1 MNNSGLAALLS
12 ELNSAK
18 AHVRRVKDKLV
29 PVAVETLG
37 ISQEEA
43 VKNYNLEYVLEGYLI
58 GQGVDKS
65 LWRRV
70 EKNR

>member
-1 MNNSGLAALLS
+1 VNNSGLAALLS

-18 AHVRRVKDKLV
+18 AHVKRVKDKLV

-43 VKNYNLEYVLEGYLI
+43 VKNYNLEYLLEGYLI

-70 EKNR
+70 EKSR

>member
-18 AHVRRVKDKLV
+18 AHVKRVKDKLV

-37 ISQEEA
+37 IPQVEA
-43 VKNYNLEYVLEGYLI
+43 VKNYNLEHVLEGYLI
-58 GQGVDKS
+58 GQGVDQS
-65 LWRRV
+65 LWRRA
-70 EKNR
+70 EKNT